1 MADADLSEGERTV
14 LVLNP
19 HWKTVLWPFV
29 LLVVVAIAAAVLL
42 IVIPHNRLQGAER
55 IAVGA
60 VAIVLAA
67 IWVGVPLLRWKTT
80 TYELTN
86 RRFRLRYGVLSRT
99 GRDFPLIRISDVS
112 FSHGLIDRMLGCG
125 TLAIESA
132 GERGQVI
139 LPDVPHVEHMHLQ
152 MSDLLFGGPEG
163 KPGDGILDDEAPPE
177 HQRRRTAPE
186 PDTETLF
193 SSDDKDRG

>member
-55 IAVGA
+55 IAIGA

-86 RRFRLRYGVLSRT
+86 RRFRLRSGGRSPVPDWRTIARSRRSCST
-99 GRDFPLIRISDVS
+99 AP
-112 FSHGLIDRMLGCG
+112 
-125 TLAIESA
+125 A
-132 GERGQVI
+132 
-139 LPDVPHVEHMHLQ
+139 DVPCAA
-152 MSDLLFGGPEG
+152 
-163 KPGDGILDDEAPPE
+163 APPSRSATGCPMPTSCGSGRCAG
-177 HQRRRTAPE
+177 RRSAVCWRCP
-186 PDTETLF
+186 
-193 SSDDKDRG
+193 SR

>member
-29 LLVVVAIAAAVLL
+29 LLVIVAIAAAVLL

-55 IAVGA
+55 I
-60 VAIVLAA
+60 
-67 IWVGVPLLRWKTT
+67 LRWKTT

-112 FSHGLIDRMLGCG
+112 FAHGLIDRMLGCG
-125 TLAIESA
+125 RLVIESA
-132 GERGQVI
+132 GEHGQLV
-139 LPDVPHVEHMHLQ
+139 
-152 MSDLLFGGPEG
+152 
-163 KPGDGILDDEAPPE
+163 
-177 HQRRRTAPE
+177 
-186 PDTETLF
+186 
-193 SSDDKDRG
+193 

>member
-29 LLVVVAIAAAVLL
+29 LLVVVTVAAAVLL

-60 VAIVLAA
+60 VAIVIAA
-67 IWVGVPLLRWKTT
+67 IWVGVALLRWKTT
-80 TYELTN
+80 TYELPN
-86 RRFRLRYGVLSRT
+86 RRFGLRYGVLSRS

-112 FSHGLIDRMLGCG
+112 FSHGPIDRMLGCG
-125 TLAIESA
+125 QLVVESA
-132 GERGQVI
+132 GEHGQLVLTEI
-139 LPDVPHVEHMHLQ
+139 PQVEKVQ
-152 MSDLLFGGPEG
+152 
-163 KPGDGILDDEAPPE
+163 A
-177 HQRRRTAPE
+177 
-186 PDTETLF
+186 TLF
-193 SSDDKDRG
+193 QLVEDEHARLAREEPGT

>member
-125 TLAIESA
+125 RLVVESA
-132 GERGQVI
+132 GEHGQLVLNEI
-139 LPDVPHVEHMHLQ
+139 PGGGKGQAPLFQVVE
-152 MSDLLFGGPEG
+152 GGQG
-163 KPGDGILDDEAPPE
+163 RVARAG
-177 HQRRRTAPE
+177 RRP
-186 PDTETLF
+186 
-193 SSDDKDRG
+193 

>member
-1 MADADLSEGERTV
+1 MPPEAREAPQGRPPARGAKGAVCHDVHMADADLSEGERTV
-14 LVLNP
+14 LILNP

-29 LLVVVAIAAAVLL
+29 LLVIVAIAAAVLL

-60 VAIVLAA
+60 VAIVIAA
-67 IWVGVPLLRWKTT
+67 IWVGVPILRWKTT
-80 TYELTN
+80 TYELTT

-125 TLAIESA
+125 RLVIEST
-132 GERGQVI
+132 GEHGQLVLNEI
-139 LPDVPHVEHMHLQ
+139 PDVEKVQ
-152 MSDLLFGGPEG
+152 
-163 KPGDGILDDEAPPE
+163 A
-177 HQRRRTAPE
+177 
-186 PDTETLF
+186 TLF
-193 SSDDKDRG
+193 QLVEDEQARLAREDR

>member
-29 LLVVVAIAAAVLL
+29 LLVVVAVAAAVLL
-42 IVIPHNRLQGAER
+42 IVIPHNGLQGAER

-60 VAIVLAA
+60 VAIVIAV
-67 IWVGVPLLRWKTT
+67 IWVGVPILRWKTT
-80 TYELTN
+80 TYELTT

-125 TLAIESA
+125 RLVVESA
-132 GERGQVI
+132 GEHGQLVLNEI
-139 LPDVPHVEHMHLQ
+139 PDVEKVQ
-152 MSDLLFGGPEG
+152 
-163 KPGDGILDDEAPPE
+163 A
-177 HQRRRTAPE
+177 
-186 PDTETLF
+186 TLF
-193 SSDDKDRG
+193 QLVEDEQARLAREDH